1 MIPRSVNLNLWIFKQ
16 TDRDVI
22 KLYNSLTPY
31 VRTALNDPN
40 DYMLNFG
47 HWAKNRVDPV
57 IAQHELSA
65 IVGKF
70 GKFDTVDLIADVGSG
85 FSAPAVQWSSEY
97 PHLRILCVDI
107 NYKEL
112 STAKKMVISTP
123 TSSDRISLINA
134 SSSMLPLGKNKI
146 DTIVA
151 FESAQH
157 FHSINNFLEVSRSIL
172 RPDGFI
178 VLAIPVV
185 DLKPL
190 EYEDENQNGVVG
202 KIRLIKKLGF
212 LYFSWASQHY
222 DIDTISR
229 SITNHG
235 YQIEEF
241 QRIGHQVYEPSA
253 EYYFRNRENIRHR
266 LIQSF
271 DTYKQRIF
279 FEIVELLV
287 YRSALK
293 MKDLS
298 VNGILDYVLIRAK
311 KDNLPDIS

>member
-1 MIPRSVNLNLWIFKQ
+1 MIPHSVNLNLWIFKQ

-47 HWAKNRVDPV
+47 YWAKNRVDPV
-57 IAQHELSA
+57 MAQHELSA

-112 STAKKMVISTP
+112 STAKKKVISTP
-123 TSSDRISLINA
+123 ASSDRISLINA
-134 SSSMLPLGKNKI
+134 SSSMLPLGKDKI

-202 KIRLIKKLGF
+202 KIRRMKKLGF
-212 LYFSWASQHY
+212 LYFGWASQHY

-253 EYYFRNRENIRHR
+253 EYYIRNRENIRYR
-266 LIQSF
+266 LIRSF
-271 DTYKQRIF
+271 DAYKQRMF
-279 FEIVELLV
+279 FELVEFLV

-293 MKDLS
+293 MKELS

-311 KDNLPDIS
+311 KDNLPDMS